1 VLADIGTASLQLSA
15 VEVMFCWRYLPTGVQ
30 LSYCSCDLPVGLL
43 VFVMLLEKQE
53 GSSW

>member
-1 VLADIGTASLQLSA
+1 VLADIGTASLQLSV
-15 VEVMFCWRYLPTGVQ
+15 VEVMFCC
-30 LSYCSCDLPVGLL
+30 SYCSCDLPVGLL